1 VKHLVD
7 RCKCLSLFATHY
19 HSLLTEWNEHRMV
32 RLGHMEC
39 LVGNGEESGGQDEA
53 DHDITFLYS
62 LGEGTCPKSFGINV
76 ARLAGLPEAVLQK
89 AKRISSSFEQEM
101 NSGASSSKITAR
113 TAPAIKKQLYE
124 AIHSND
130 WEKVKEIWQSLQ

>member
-1 VKHLVD
+1 
-7 RCKCLSLFATHY
+7 
-19 HSLLTEWNEHRMV
+19 MV

-76 ARLAGLPEAVLQK
+76 ARLAGLPGAVLQK
-89 AKRISSSFEQEM
+89 AKRISSNFEQEM

-113 TAPAIKKQLYE
+113 TAPAMKKQLYE